1 MKHHDDGDDNDAYD
15 EDDNG
20 VDDNYGDYCD

>member
-1 MKHHDDGDDNDAYD
+1 MKHDDDGDDNDAYD

-20 VDDNYGDYCD
+20 VDENHGDYCD